1 LQLLNTYF
9 LILST
14 CHHEALQIIALVV
27 LLGLHSLESSR
38 LGLCLAP
45 GECFVVSVSISPT
58 CRHLLLG
65 LASSR
70 ALSVASRFKFGAM
83 FNLNCIIS
91 LIDSGLLSYR
101 GSIESHSDSACR
113 PPGGADWIQSIHHLV
128 IFSSQQTTGNSFL
141 SMIQVSFLK

>member
-1 LQLLNTYF
+1 MDEFYF
-9 LILST
+9 FVF
-14 CHHEALQIIALVV
+14 HF
-27 LLGLHSLESSR
+27 LLGLHSLEPSR
-38 LGLCLAP
+38 LGLCLAQVNVDQ
-45 GECFVVSVSISPT
+45 FVVSVSISPT

-83 FNLNCIIS
+83 FNFNCIIS

-113 PPGGADWIQSIHHLV
+113 PPGGVDWMLQ
-128 IFSSQQTTGNSFL
+128 
-141 SMIQVSFLK
+141 LKFCQHPR